1 MSSHHGRHHHLR
13 QFIHNPE
20 SCLRWSPD
28 GLALAVAT
36 FFCETSC
43 QSMVKVGGRRGP
55 SHFWTISKVL
65 TKACVPNCHHSIHG
79 QERRQTQTVNIYKH
93 IYDRSL
99 GPIRGPTSSWRPF
112 GPAWLCP
119 LRPSSAQAVW
129 PTQQCNDGIVHFRFF
144 LFRFFCLRRFYLL
157 FYVCLVVFF

>member
-1 MSSHHGRHHHLR
+1 MYSGKIGETGRLDLKMFQTCKFRGYLGLNILCPLSSHHGRHHHLR

-79 QERRQTQTVNIYKH
+79 QGRRQTQTVNIYKH

-112 GPAWLCP
+112 GPA
-119 LRPSSAQAVW
+119 
-129 PTQQCNDGIVHFRFF
+129 
-144 LFRFFCLRRFYLL
+144 
-157 FYVCLVVFF
+157 